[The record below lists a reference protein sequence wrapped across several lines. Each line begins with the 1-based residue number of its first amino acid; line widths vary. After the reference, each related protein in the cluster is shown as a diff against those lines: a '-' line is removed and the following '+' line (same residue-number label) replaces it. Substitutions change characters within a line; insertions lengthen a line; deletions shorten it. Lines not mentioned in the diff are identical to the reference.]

1 MTGGGCAPRAV
12 SPQGIPFAV
21 RELFV
26 SLASPNMVEGVL
38 VMQRLRFLQACLA
51 ALGVPAIARGASAAK
66 TTPADLIV
74 TADTIHTVEPTLS
87 RVRAFAVCN
96 GRFTYVGQPDGALA
110 LRGPNTEI
118 VNLREATVLP
128 GLIDAHIHLTSVGEA
143 LHEVDLYHVTSFDE
157 IIRRTVAFAK
167 TSPDAW
173 IIGEG
178 WDQNL
183 WPAKAF
189 PTHDALTAAIPDR
202 PVVLDRVDG
211 HAILVN
217 AKAMELAGIT
227 KSTPDPAGGRIVRDA
242 AGNPTGVF
250 VDNAADVIWGKVP
263 DPTHDQL
270 VRWTRAASA
279 EANRFGVTAIGE
291 ANSSAAAIAAYEDVA
306 RAGDLHLRIH
316 AMLSDEPEL
325 IATHLAK
332 GPTSGSFDGRLSIR
346 AIKMFADGA
355 LGSRGAA
362 LLQPYADDPRNV
374 GLQLVT
380 QAHITDVTT
389 RALAGGF
396 QTSVHAIG
404 DRGNR
409 VVLDAYEAALKTVPA
424 GDYRLRV
431 EHAQVLSPEDIP
443 RFKSLGIIP
452 SMQTTHQISD
462 MGWAEAR
469 LGPIRVKGAYAWRSL
484 IDTGVIIAN
493 GTDAPVE
500 AVNSLRTFHAAIS
513 RQNEAN
519 QPPGGWYPDQK
530 MTRDEALKSM
540 TIWAAHANFSE
551 HAIGSIAPG
560 KYADFVVMDRDWMRA
575 APESIMQTRI
585 LATYSGGHKVYDG
598 TKDPVAGLQMRS
610 RRPRHGGCDCGRAAR
625 VRYRG
630 R

>member
-1 MTGGGCAPRAV
+1 
-12 SPQGIPFAV
+12 
-21 RELFV
+21 
-26 SLASPNMVEGVL
+26 
-38 VMQRLRFLQACLA
+38 MQRRRFLQVSLA
-51 ALGVPAIARGASAAK
+51 ALGVPALARGAIAAT
-66 TTPADLIV
+66 TTPAELIV
-74 TADTIHTVEPTLS
+74 TAETIHTVEPALTG
-87 RVRAFAVCN
+87 VRAFAVRN
-96 GRFTYVGQPDGALA
+96 GRFAYVGSRDGALA
-110 LRGPNTEI
+110 LRGPKTEI

-143 LHEVDLYHVTSFDE
+143 LHEVDLFHVTSFDE
-157 IIRRTVAFAK
+157 IVRRTVAFAK
-167 TSPDAW
+167 TLPDVW

-183 WPAKAF
+183 WLGKAF
-189 PTHDALTAAIPDR
+189 PTHDALSAAIPDR
-202 PVVLDRVDG
+202 PVLLDRVDG
-211 HAILVN
+211 HAIVVN
-217 AKAMELAGIT
+217 AKAMELAGVT
-227 KSTPDPAGGRIVRDA
+227 KSTPDPAGGRILRDA
-242 AGNPTGVF
+242 EGNPTGVF
-250 VDNAADVIWGKVP
+250 IDNAADLIYRIVP
-263 DPTHDQL
+263 EPTHDQL
-270 VRWTRAASA
+270 VRWTRAAVA

-306 RAGDLHLRIH
+306 RAGDLRLRIH
-316 AMLSDEPEL
+316 AMLSDEPDL
-325 IATHLAK
+325 IEAYLAK

-362 LLQPYADDPRNV
+362 LLQPYADDPGNL
-374 GLQLVT
+374 GLLRIT
-380 QAHITDVTT
+380 QTHVTDVTT
-389 RALAGGF
+389 RALARGY
-396 QTSVHAIG
+396 QICVHAIG

-409 VVLDAYEAALKTVPA
+409 LVLDAYEAALKTVPP

-469 LGPIRVKGAYAWRSL
+469 LGPMRVKGAYAWRSL

-585 LATYSGGHKVYDG
+585 LATYSGGYKVYDG
-598 TKDPVAGLQMRS
+598 TMDPVAGLPTRS
-610 RRPRHGGCDCGRAAR
+610 RRSRRGGCDCGRATR
-625 VRYRG
+625 RE
-630 R
+630 